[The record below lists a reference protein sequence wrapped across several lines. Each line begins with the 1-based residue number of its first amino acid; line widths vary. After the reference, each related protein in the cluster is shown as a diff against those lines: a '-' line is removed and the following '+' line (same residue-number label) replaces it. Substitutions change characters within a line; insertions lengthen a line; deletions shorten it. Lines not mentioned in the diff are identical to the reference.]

1 MSDNNTS
8 SKVAIGMGWTLVER
22 MSVQVCQFVIGILL
36 ARLLSPS
43 DYGTIGMLAIFMAI
57 AQSLLDSGFN
67 RALIQK
73 KDRTNVDYSTVFYFN
88 LVVSIVLYAL
98 FFMAAP
104 YIADFYHTPII
115 KDVSRVIFLSVVINA
130 FSIVQTAKLTIEL
143 NFKLQSLATII
154 SVVVSGTI
162 GVVFAYSG
170 YGVWALVAQGISSAL
185 VRTFILWMFSHWKP
199 LLTFSKE
206 SFISL
211 FSFGSKLL
219 IGDFIH
225 TIYTNLYTLVIGR
238 TFSSSNVGYYN
249 LSNTYA
255 LLPYSI
261 FSQVVNKV
269 IFPILSE
276 KQEDN
281 AELLNVYNKLFK
293 VPMFLYVPLMFG
305 IAALAEPLVC
315 ILIGEKWI
323 DCVPLLQILCIGYV
337 FAPMSAINLNLL
349 YVKGR
354 SDISLKLDFIK
365 KPLGLLLLFTSIPLG
380 IWWMCFGKALY
391 ELVAFAANCY
401 YTKKILNNGFKE
413 QFFAILPILLYST
426 AMFACIL
433 LVNQLFSSYWLMLI
447 VGFILGLGIYVGLA
461 AYFKE
466 EALKTY
472 YRIIKKHF

>member
-1 MSDNNTS
+1 M
-8 SKVAIGMGWTLVER
+8 
-22 MSVQVCQFVIGILL
+22 
-36 ARLLSPS
+36 
-43 DYGTIGMLAIFMAI
+43 
-57 AQSLLDSGFN
+57 
-67 RALIQK
+67 
-73 KDRTNVDYSTVFYFN
+73 
-88 LVVSIVLYAL
+88 
-98 FFMAAP
+98 
-104 YIADFYHTPII
+104 
-115 KDVSRVIFLSVVINA
+115 
-130 FSIVQTAKLTIEL
+130 
-143 NFKLQSLATII
+143 
-154 SVVVSGTI
+154 
-162 GVVFAYSG
+162 
-170 YGVWALVAQGISSAL
+170 
-185 VRTFILWMFSHWKP
+185 
-199 LLTFSKE
+199 

-219 IGDFIH
+219 IADFIH
-225 TIYTNLYTLVIGR
+225 TIYMNLYTLVIGR
-238 TFSSSNVGYYN
+238 TFNSSNVGHYN
-249 LSNTYA
+249 LSNNYA

-276 KQEDN
+276 KQDDN

-323 DCVPLLQILCIGYV
+323 ECVPLLQILCIGYV

-401 YTKKILNNGFKE
+401 YTKKILNYGFKE
-413 QFFAILPILLYST
+413 QFFTIFPILLYST

-433 LVNQLFSSYWLMLI
+433 LVNQLLSSYWLMLI
-447 VGFILGLGIYVGLA
+447 VGFILGLGIYIGVA
-461 AYFKE
+461 ACFQE

-472 YRIIKKHF
+472 YRIIKKRF